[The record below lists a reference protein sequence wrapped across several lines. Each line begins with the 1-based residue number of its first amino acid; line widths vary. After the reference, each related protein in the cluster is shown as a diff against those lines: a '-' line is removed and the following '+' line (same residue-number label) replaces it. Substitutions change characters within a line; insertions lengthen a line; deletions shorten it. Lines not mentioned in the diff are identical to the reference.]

1 METNI
6 LCQKEEQVV
15 LTGFYEELMALLQD
29 TDAAAEKEKIKN
41 ALKNMSET
49 TTYLV
54 LGEEKVGK
62 TSLLH
67 LIFNDIFDVT
77 NEMEGDICEYRW
89 GEQEAVTPIA
99 DGFQR
104 KFMPSENMR
113 GISIIDT
120 KGIGTLNTQ
129 SLHKLRELA
138 VKSDVIFAVF
148 DVGKINSSKMWD
160 ILESCPQKKMVLFM
174 TKCDAISE
182 QELQNSI
189 DKIKSYMQD
198 SNISAPLFPV
208 CLKEDTKIA
217 GTESIDYVR
226 NYLRDNIIGRNPIAR
241 RQKENVEEMK
251 AMLVQLQDSFL
262 LRQKQYQ
269 ADVKIV
275 NKINSALDA
284 YVMSQQKVIDTLLKK
299 LTSEIN
305 NDIENYQQEII
316 SKMDPYKIKERF
328 HTQSDFEAYINM
340 VNDNYKNIMN
350 DSVNRKT
357 IEAMKN
363 CLHEL
368 EIVFQ
373 EAVGYFNNRE
383 SILLLNDKFYG
394 YMAESRRQIVAE
406 SKETAFEVAK
416 FYNTLYQA
424 SETLFLQIWH
434 AREEYERT
442 INKDTTL
449 SKTVGVLVGALAPV
463 IGKSIGVKL
472 AILKGA
478 TLFAP
483 IPMIGFAIV
492 GFVVA
497 PKISKILFETEAKAA
512 DKMEEA
518 ARVAVNEFK
527 LGVNNT
533 RKMMI
538 EQISQQVTELFERE
552 LKFVDTCFTEFRMSV
567 NIDELKLPELED
579 RLSKTV
585 RLLEKV
591 ESLEA

>member
-284 YVMSQQKVIDTLLKK
+284 YVVSQQKVIDTLLKK

-434 AREEYERT
+434 AREEYERK
-442 INKDTTL
+442 IKNNKEISYVSGTL
-449 SKTVGVLVGALAPV
+449 GGVAVGDALLLLIKLVAKEAVKFTAATYMGGAVVGLLVGAVV
-463 IGKSIGVKL
+463 IPKVVK
-472 AILKGA
+472 IK
-478 TLFAP
+478 FE
-483 IPMIGFAIV
+483 
-492 GFVVA
+492 
-497 PKISKILFETEAKAA
+497 PKEA

-527 LGVNNT
+527 LEVNNT

>member
-138 VKSDVIFAVF
+138 VKCDVIFAVF

-160 ILESCPQKKMVLFM
+160 ILESCPQKKMVLFI
-174 TKCDAISE
+174 TKCDAVSE

-217 GTESIDYVR
+217 GTENIDYVR
-226 NYLRDNIIGRNPIAR
+226 NYLRDNIIGRNPIAK

-284 YVMSQQKVIDTLLKK
+284 YVVSQQKVIDTLLKK

-442 INKDTTL
+442 IKDTKL
-449 SKTVGVLVGALAPV
+449 SIVRGAVGGVGFEYILASIAAKKLVEFT
-463 IGKSIGVKL
+463 
-472 AILKGA
+472 AIA
-478 TLFAP
+478 WPQTLFFLG
-483 IPMIGFAIV
+483 IGAV
-492 GFVVA
+492 LGYLA
-497 PKISKILFETEAKAA
+497 KLYSEPKAA
-512 DKMEEA
+512 DKMEES

-527 LGVNNT
+527 LEVNNT